1 MKNNAIKLSLY
12 INYFVFAI
20 LLNSVG
26 IVILKAQNVYG
37 IDEVQASTLEM
48 FKDMPIAIVS
58 FLVAAFLPRIGY
70 KKAMLIGL
78 ALVTVACISMYFGN
92 SFWSAK
98 LLFAVVGA
106 SFALIKVSVYSVI
119 GLVTDNEKQH
129 NSLMSSVEGVFMFG
143 IALAYFLFP
152 AFNTE
157 GNPDAWLNVYWL
169 LAVLSVLSFLFLFR
183 AKFDEGEEIPSSNLK
198 DDFLEMLKL
207 ISRILVIVFVLSA
220 FLFVMIEQGIM
231 TWLPTFNDRVLN
243 LPENI
248 AIMMASILAIALGV
262 GRILAGVLVK
272 KFSWVRVLTFCIL
285 GAMATVL
292 FVLPKTVNANIGEV
306 NVMADIP
313 LIGYAF
319 PMVGLFIA
327 PIYPLL
333 NSAVLSA
340 LPKKLHSPMT
350 GLIIIF
356 SALGGTL
363 GSRFIG
369 ILFKKVGAE
378 SAFYY
383 TLIPMGLLLV
393 ALFLLKKLTAQK
405 QPELAG

>member
-143 IALAYFLFP
+143 IALA
-152 AFNTE
+152 
-157 GNPDAWLNVYWL
+157 
-169 LAVLSVLSFLFLFR
+169 
-183 AKFDEGEEIPSSNLK
+183 
-198 DDFLEMLKL
+198 
-207 ISRILVIVFVLSA
+207 
-220 FLFVMIEQGIM
+220 
-231 TWLPTFNDRVLN
+231 
-243 LPENI
+243 
-248 AIMMASILAIALGV
+248 
-262 GRILAGVLVK
+262 
-272 KFSWVRVLTFCIL
+272 
-285 GAMATVL
+285 
-292 FVLPKTVNANIGEV
+292 
-306 NVMADIP
+306 
-313 LIGYAF
+313 
-319 PMVGLFIA
+319 
-327 PIYPLL
+327 
-333 NSAVLSA
+333 
-340 LPKKLHSPMT
+340 
-350 GLIIIF
+350 
-356 SALGGTL
+356 
-363 GSRFIG
+363 
-369 ILFKKVGAE
+369 
-378 SAFYY
+378 
-383 TLIPMGLLLV
+383 
-393 ALFLLKKLTAQK
+393 
-405 QPELAG
+405 